1 MKNEELQIVFGD
13 ISYAHTLALFHISY
27 FIFYILYF
35 IFPQVMKQL
44 FTFFC
49 LFLVISSAVGQSR
62 RAEYE
67 LALLRSMQDGSYE
80 GLECGHSHRD
90 FPNQTN
96 GRFCGLL
103 NQGYGTNGWLP
114 ASNNGHPLGNSY
126 DNNCVVPA
134 LPVPACGFYAVPLAI
149 TVFENAAHV
158 GTNYLGGAGF
168 AALTDADIDAAL
180 VTLNSY
186 YANANIRFY
195 EAVPRRR
202 ITDVDMYDFYTPFL
216 GGADPVINGNNGVD
230 DDGETVAFDRTDIIN
245 LYFVGGL
252 NGVHGPS
259 GTTGYAPLPS
269 SRDYSI
275 MAYRAL
281 FGSTLYHELGHYLGL
296 FHTHNNVASGDDNPQ
311 FPPEDALN
319 NSDCLS
325 KGDMI
330 CDTWPD
336 PNFTGCRVPA
346 CTYQTTPAPPCGVLT
361 INAASGTNFGGGVS
375 TILQRNI
382 MNYNSFSGCRQ
393 DFSPCQYR
401 KLHDVLLGCRNNL
414 CDTSV
419 ARHFANTI
427 LNDANSPY
435 KSICVGG
442 AIPTFT
448 AVSGCYNWYDVPTGG
463 APLATATNSFTP
475 TPAQLNVNASG
486 ITFFYIEALN
496 SYNATCRQ
504 AVYVIVSARSGNGRE
519 QTTLATTIAL
529 AGSLTDTARVET
541 NGAALG
547 TNQVVGWWLT
557 VDNPIATTA
566 TNQATLNAAL
576 ATATV
581 NAAVS
586 NSNPNH
592 VFLSAGAAHSL
603 NLGLNCNLLDP
614 ARDYFLT
621 PFVSS
626 QRAAV
631 ADVNCVVNLP
641 VGNITVSGNAGK
653 RATLAIGGVGCRPAT
668 PPNSPTFT
676 LTLTVAGYTGAAGN
690 LLIRIRNNAT
700 CALPNDAGG
709 LVAGNGTYVF
719 TQANFAA
726 GFDPSTTGWCILAF
740 ENGGAGMDGAAT
752 LTASLN
758 ITYPGL
764 PAINFPTVDYTNCLF
779 GNPVTLRCPNNIG
792 IAVGA
797 GCMSGIQAGVSGNA
811 WFDFLNGS
819 GRIIASINP
828 RGNDLGTVEIEVN
841 DMPLVE
847 TNSTGLLY
855 LPRYFNI
862 ESSNFGGFAMPF
874 PAGAVDVRLYFL
886 QEELDAYNLA
896 GGTNVNVGSLTIN
909 HYAADIEDCLHSNNN
924 AATMLKENIA
934 APQITHSI
942 YNSTS
947 GAGHRLDFGL
957 NHFSELEISGNSV
970 LLANSALQS
979 FIGNISTEGILLRW
993 WLRPQAMLARVTL
1006 QRADAS
1012 ATFED
1017 LADVP
1022 YLQGR
1027 PDYSYLDQMPLA
1039 GDNYYRL
1046 AIQQATGDIEY
1057 SNILHFSLP
1066 MQNKISLLPNPLE
1079 NEGTLVY
1086 YAEKISNDQLDII
1099 DATGKICSQIS
1110 VSTNVGMNY
1119 HRISTQA
1126 LSAGVY
1132 TLRLRQ
1138 GKYVRTLRFVKTTR

>member
-1 MKNEELQIVFGD
+1 
-13 ISYAHTLALFHISY
+13 
-27 FIFYILYF
+27 
-35 IFPQVMKQL
+35 MKQI
-44 FTFFC
+44 FTFLC
-49 LFLVISSAVGQSR
+49 LVLTISALSGQSR
-62 RAEYE
+62 QAEYE
-67 LALLRSMQDGSYE
+67 LALLRSMQDGTYE

-90 FPNQTN
+90 FPNHTN
-96 GRFCGLL
+96 GRACGLL
-103 NQGYGTNGWLP
+103 NQGYGTNSWQP
-114 ASNNGHPLGNSY
+114 TSNNGHPSGNSY
-126 DNNCVVPA
+126 DINCAVPA
-134 LPVPACGFYAVPLAI
+134 VPVPACGFYEIPLAI

-168 AALTDADIDAAL
+168 AALTDTDIDAAL
-180 VTLNSY
+180 VTLNNY
-186 YANANIRFY
+186 YANANIRFF
-195 EAVPRRR
+195 EARPRRR
-202 ITDVDMYDFYTPFL
+202 ITDADMYDFYTPFL
-216 GGADPVINGNNGVD
+216 GSNDPAAGVNNGID
-230 DDGETVAFDRTDIIN
+230 DDGETAAFDRTDIVN

-252 NGVHGPS
+252 NGVHGSS

-296 FHTHNNVASGDDNPQ
+296 FHTHNNVALNGDNPQ
-311 FPPEDALN
+311 YPPEDALN
-319 NSDCLS
+319 NSDCRT

-336 PNFTGCRVPA
+336 PNFSGCRVPA

-382 MNYNSFSGCRQ
+382 MNYNSFTGCRQ

-401 KLHDVLLGCRNNL
+401 KVHDVLLGCRNNL

-427 LNDANSPY
+427 INDANSPY
-435 KSICVGG
+435 KSICVGD
-442 AIPTFT
+442 AIPTFRT
-448 AVSGCYNWYDVPTGG
+448 ISGCYNWYDVPTGG
-463 APLATATNSFTP
+463 APLATATNNFTP
-475 TPAQLNVNASG
+475 TAAQLNVNAAG
-486 ITFFYIEALN
+486 ITFFYIEGVN
-496 SYNATCRQ
+496 NYNATCRQ
-504 AVYVIVSARSGNGRE
+504 AVYVVVSPRAGNGRE

-529 AGSLTDTARVET
+529 AGSLTDTAKVET
-541 NGAALG
+541 SGAALG
-547 TNQVVGWWLT
+547 ANQVVGWWLT

-566 TNQATLNAAL
+566 NNQATLNAAL
-576 ATATV
+576 SSATV
-581 NAAVS
+581 NGAVS
-586 NSNPNH
+586 NANPNH
-592 VFLSAGAAHSL
+592 VFVASGANNAL
-603 NLGLNCNLLDP
+603 NLGLDCNILDP
-614 ARDYFLT
+614 TRDYFLT

-631 ADVNCVVNLP
+631 ADVNCVVNLTNSNVT
-641 VGNITVSGNAGK
+641 VGGNAGK
-653 RATLAIGGVGCRPAT
+653 RANLAVGGIACRPAS
-668 PPNSPTFT
+668 PPNSPNFT
-676 LTLTVAGYTGAAGN
+676 LTLTVSGYTGAGGN
-690 LLIRIRNNAT
+690 LLIRLRNNTT
-700 CALPNDAGG
+700 CALPNDGGG
-709 LVAGNGTYVF
+709 LVAGNGTYIF

-740 ENGGAGMDGAAT
+740 ENGGNGMSAAT

-779 GNPVTLRCPNNIG
+779 GNPVTVRCPNNIG

-797 GCMSGIQAGVSGNA
+797 GCMSGTQVGVSGNA
-811 WFDFLNGS
+811 WFDVLNGS

-828 RGNDLGTVEIEVN
+828 RGNDLGNIQIEVN
-841 DMPLVE
+841 DMPIVE

-886 QEELDAYNLA
+886 QTELDAYNLA
-896 GGTNVNVGSLTIN
+896 GGTNVNVSSLTIN

-924 AATMLKENIA
+924 PATMLKENIPA
-934 APQITHSI
+934 AQIA
-942 YNSTS
+942 NSPYSNTS
-947 GAGHRLDFGL
+947 GAGYRLDFAL
-957 NHFSELEISGNSV
+957 THFSELEISGNSV
-970 LLANSALQS
+970 LLSNSALQS
-979 FIGNISTEGILLRW
+979 FVGNMTTEGILLRW
-993 WLRPQAMLARVTL
+993 WLRPQAMLSQVTL

-1012 ATFED
+1012 GIFED
-1017 LADVP
+1017 LANVP

-1027 PDYSYLDQMPLA
+1027 PDYSYLDQMPLT

-1046 AIQQATGDIEY
+1046 AIRQVGGDIEY

-1066 MQNKISLLPNPLE
+1066 SQNKLSLLPNPLE

-1086 YAEKISNDQLDII
+1086 YAETGSLDQLDII
-1099 DATGKICSQIS
+1099 DATGKSCAQIFI
-1110 VSTNVGMNY
+1110 STNVGMNY

-1138 GKYVRTLRFVKTTR
+1138 GKYLRTLRFVKITG